1 MIFSIQLACHFVL
14 LSLFLSF
21 LLLQLPSVAPFVR
34 VVGTRECGQPFLFQ
48 RRPFEIF
55 SFGRGDVVQINAS
68 RENPCRGTFGLT
80 GVVGGEVVLMF
91 ALVSVF
97 DFLRSTAQTN
107 ERVSERRK

>member
-1 MIFSIQLACHFVL
+1 M
-14 LSLFLSF
+14 
-21 LLLQLPSVAPFVR
+21 
-34 VVGTRECGQPFLFQ
+34 
-48 RRPFEIF
+48 
-55 SFGRGDVVQINAS
+55 VQINAS

-91 ALVSVF
+91 ALVSMF